1 MLMTDQ
7 EQITYKTWKKE
18 IDLKLEET
26 EPKVFFFFF
35 LIPIRKMQPA
45 TNMVT

>member
-1 MLMTDQ
+1 MTDQ
-7 EQITYKTWKKE
+7 EQITSKTWKKE

-26 EPKVFFFFF
+26 EPKVFFFF

-45 TNMVT
+45 TNMVA

>member
-1 MLMTDQ
+1 MTDQ
-7 EQITYKTWKKE
+7 EQITSKTWKKE

-26 EPKVFFFFF
+26 EPKVFFF

-45 TNMVT
+45 TNMVA